1 MQIKVHYIIEGK
13 KYYMVT
19 KVGSSS
25 EINRVVE
32 QIKERKNLE
41 TDKNNVWYEVMEDIK
56 PKEVKNV

>member
-19 KVGSSS
+19 KVDSSS
-25 EINRVVE
+25 QINRVVE
-32 QIKERKNLE
+32 QIKDRKKLE

-56 PKEVKNV
+56 PKEA